1 MRGLLNSDRHGWGS
15 IIVCVFFSSLLRTS
29 YGIVFFK
36 TKSNNHFLFDDA
48 PATFAVPVGG
58 SETCG
63 TLFVADPLKACS
75 PIRNNSGFGRVVTGA
90 RLFALVER
98 GACSFDE
105 KVRNAQDAGFD
116 SVLVYDD
123 QDERSLTSM
132 MGDPEG
138 IKIHAVFVSK
148 SAGEILKKF
157 AESEEGESQVCLA
170 TEETIQTVLTIS
182 LISLIVIASILALFL
197 FARNLRASRRL
208 RIRHLSPT
216 ISNQIVKD
224 LPCFKFNSS
233 SSFSNHTNET
243 CTICLEDFKNGDI
256 LRVLPCQHEFHTF
269 CVDPW
274 LTKWGTFC
282 PLCKHDLQAGK
293 LSQRVS
299 EQTPLLPC

>member
-1 MRGLLNSDRHGWGS
+1 MRGVCSSGRHGLGS
-15 IIVCVFFSSLLRTS
+15 IILCVFFSSLLQTS
-29 YGIVFFK
+29 FGIVFFR
-36 TKSNNHFLFDDA
+36 TKSNDHFLFDDA

-58 SETCG
+58 SEICG
-63 TLFVADPLKACS
+63 TLYVADPLKACS
-75 PIRNNSGFGRVVTGA
+75 PIRNNSLSGKTVAVA
-90 RLFALVER
+90 RFALVER
-98 GACSFDE
+98 GECSFDE
-105 KVRNAQDAGFD
+105 KVRNAQDAGFGA
-116 SVLVYDD
+116 VLVYDD
-123 QDERSLTSM
+123 LDEKSLTSM
-132 MGDPEG
+132 MGNPEG
-138 IKIHAVFVSK
+138 VKIHAVFVSK
-148 SAGEILKKF
+148 SAGDILKKF
-157 AESEEGESQVCLA
+157 AESEGESQVCLA

-208 RIRHLSPT
+208 RIHHQSPT

-224 LPCFKFNSS
+224 LPCFKFNPSS
-233 SSFSNHTNET
+233 PFRNHMAET
-243 CTICLEDFKNGDI
+243 CTICLEDYKNGDI
-256 LRVLPCQHEFHTF
+256 LRVLPCQHEFHVV